1 MGFEFG
7 PQRFKDLAF
16 LCPWSVAWP
25 NHIPHISKRL
35 LKRGSF
41 IIKQPIKF
49 NQGLPLCAIKALL
62 STQTIK
68 DDDKKFLL
76 LQNLNRIH
84 LSTRKDGQLKSSKE
98 SSSRVSNPS
107 FQKSFES
114 RIFFLFLTEEIPFT
128 VSRRAP
134 DKEAWPS
141 PHHYYS

>member
-1 MGFEFG
+1 MA
-7 PQRFKDLAF
+7 R
-16 LCPWSVAWP
+16 P

-84 LSTRKDGQLKSSKE
+84 LSTRKDRQLKSSKE
-98 SSSRVSNPS
+98 KIQQSIQSNFSKNCLKEGSLLFACYDLS
-107 FQKSFES
+107 FASNETKFKNPITKTQNNFVIFGFFHKKMILSFW
-114 RIFFLFLTEEIPFT
+114 LFL
-128 VSRRAP
+128 
-134 DKEAWPS
+134 K
-141 PHHYYS
+141 

>member
-1 MGFEFG
+1 MA
-7 PQRFKDLAF
+7 R
-16 LCPWSVAWP
+16 P

-76 LQNLNRIH
+76 LQNLNRKH
-84 LSTRKDGQLKSSKE
+84 LQKTLNLRSIFPRAKADRKPKGYLLETLRKIEKI
-98 SSSRVSNPS
+98 
-107 FQKSFES
+107 K
-114 RIFFLFLTEEIPFT
+114 
-128 VSRRAP
+128 AP
-134 DKEAWPS
+134 KKTPA
-141 PHHYYS
+141 